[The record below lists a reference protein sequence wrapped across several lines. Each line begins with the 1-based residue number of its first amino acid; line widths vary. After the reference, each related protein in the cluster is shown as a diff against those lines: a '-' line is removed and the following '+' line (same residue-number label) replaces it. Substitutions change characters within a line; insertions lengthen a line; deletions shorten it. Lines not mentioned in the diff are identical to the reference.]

1 MFARVTASMPFSEVE
16 FARDLVGICN
26 GFTTALQRTHF
37 GLTSDPALRK
47 LEKLLHL
54 EGARVEELGGLF
66 KCKVSTFF
74 ANVPTN
80 HGKLYDCFEKNAFCI
95 YNTLIYR

>member
-1 MFARVTASMPFSEVE
+1 VWAFFFVCSCHRFNTLSGLGLGT
-16 FARDLVGICN
+16 D
-26 GFTTALQRTHF
+26 LQRIHNGIT
-37 GLTSDPALRK
+37 TDSALRK

-80 HGKLYDCFEKNAFCI
+80 HGKLYDCFEEKAFCA
-95 YNTLIYR
+95 YNTLIYK